1 MYKRQLLDEAI
12 STTDEAKRTALYQ
25 QAQKMV
31 WNDAPWAYLV
41 YEVGTAGADARL
53 KNFHLRADTGIDF
66 REAYWDESES
76 GK

>member
-1 MYKRQLLDEAI
+1 MRIRIFPAEFWL
-12 STTDEAKRTALYQ
+12 SFSR
-25 QAQKMV
+25 
-31 WNDAPWAYLV
+31 LV